1 MAHLGS
7 PTSHGG
13 KIITGSGDV
22 GGGFLAAASAT
33 AAVINFATMG
43 AIRADG
49 SVDDAKL
56 AALLADPKLTEKAA
70 AANALVSPAPQPAA
84 QSIAAASAP
93 AALNEASEVE
103 PGFYIVQ
110 KPMSRSEL
118 ETMLFEKPDAAVMSK
133 FRALNPT
140 LATHAKPG
148 QLVVLSDPKNY
159 QCTREEAL
167 LMEAADK
174 VNTALEP
181 MSDEEA
187 SFMLRHLDEISSMLA
202 SGSTGMGVGMAVS
215 ARYLTSV
222 KDVLEEIEVLHQQA
236 FQRDGHLRSA
246 KFFEDREKVFK
257 KLDSYLISMTKK
269 GIGIPEHPKLKS
281 ALGISSRSVVHSWTK
296 AGVAGQIPGYATH
309 IDGIAKASTYIKYGG
324 WIGTAVGGSASIMKV
339 QDVCTAGDKDA
350 CERVKYTEGGSFV
363 GSFAGGVAA
372 SALLGVSTTGAIC
385 VALGAPTAGIGALA
399 CGLVVVGTGSLVGGS
414 LGGTVGEDV
423 GEMIYEKRQ

>member
-1 MAHLGS
+1 
-7 PTSHGG
+7 
-13 KIITGSGDV
+13 
-22 GGGFLAAASAT
+22 
-33 AAVINFATMG
+33 
-43 AIRADG
+43 
-49 SVDDAKL
+49 
-56 AALLADPKLTEKAA
+56 
-70 AANALVSPAPQPAA
+70 
-84 QSIAAASAP
+84 
-93 AALNEASEVE
+93 
-103 PGFYIVQ
+103 
-110 KPMSRSEL
+110 
-118 ETMLFEKPDAAVMSK
+118 
-133 FRALNPT
+133 
-140 LATHAKPG
+140 
-148 QLVVLSDPKNY
+148 
-159 QCTREEAL
+159 
-167 LMEAADK
+167 MEAADK

-187 SFMLRHLDEISSMLA
+187 SFMLHHLDEISSMLA

-309 IDGIAKASTYIKYGG
+309 IDGIAKASIYIKYGG
-324 WIGTAVGGSASIMKV
+324 WIGTAVGGSASLMKV
-339 QDVCTAGDKDA
+339 QDVCSAGDKDA
-350 CERVKYTEGGSFV
+350 CDRVKYTEGGSFV

-423 GEMIYEKRQ
+423 GEIIYEKRK